1 MLPQIDPRLK
11 LRQLALVVAIDES
24 GSLRKAA
31 NMLKITQAA
40 ASSLLT
46 ELEFI
51 LGAPLFSRSRSGTR
65 PTNVGSIL
73 IERARPILSNIRA
86 TTEELQQAKGGASGD
101 VFVGM
106 LPVAA
111 LTIVPVAVRIT
122 REHKPNVR
130 IHLIE
135 GTTRQLLDALVRG
148 DLDLIVG
155 RVPQSQISGLI
166 RKEYLL
172 NEPNELVC
180 RAGHPLARKKKL
192 QLSDL
197 AEADWILPEPGSYLW
212 DDVRATFS
220 SVGLDPPQPAL
231 VTSSTALRLALFE
244 TTDMIGVLTRQT
256 ARVYE
261 ARGILKILDVKMIVE
276 EAPTLILSRQE
287 GVLTPAA
294 MAFAEHVRDAAQV
307 LKSAV

>member
-1 MLPQIDPRLK
+1 MLPQLDPRLK
-11 LRQLALVVAIDES
+11 LRHLALVVAIDES

-40 ASSLLT
+40 ASSLLA

-86 TTEELQQAKGGASGD
+86 ATEELQQAKGGASGD
-101 VFVGM
+101 VYVGM

-148 DLDLIVG
+148 DLELIIG

-172 NEPNELVC
+172 NEPNEVVC
-180 RAGHPLARKKKL
+180 RVDHPLARKKKIT
-192 QLSDL
+192 LSDL
-197 AEADWILPEPGSYLW
+197 AQADWILPEPGSYLW
-212 DDVRATFS
+212 DDVRATFFS
-220 SVGLDPPQPAL
+220 ASLDPPQPVL
-231 VTSSTALRLALFE
+231 VTSSTALRLALYE
-244 TTDMIGVLTRQT
+244 TTDMIGVLTRQA

-261 ARGILKILDVKMIVE
+261 ARGILKILDVQMIVV
-276 EAPTLILSRQE
+276 EAPTLILSRQDS
-287 GVLTPAA
+287 VLTPAA
-294 MAFAEHVRDAAQV
+294 MAFVEHVRDAAQV

>member
-1 MLPQIDPRLK
+1 MLPQLDPRLK
-11 LRQLALVVAIDES
+11 LRHFALIIAVDES

-31 NMLKITQAA
+31 DILKITQAA
-40 ASSLLT
+40 ASSLLA

-51 LGAPLFSRSRSGTR
+51 LDAPLFSRSRSGTR

-86 TTEELQQAKGGASGD
+86 ATEELQQAKGGASGD
-101 VFVGM
+101 VFIGM

-111 LTIVPVAVRIT
+111 LTIMPVAVRIT
-122 REHKPNVR
+122 REQKPNVR

-148 DLDLIVG
+148 DLELIVG

-180 RAGHPLARKKKL
+180 RVGHPLARKKKITL
-192 QLSDL
+192 ADL
-197 AEADWILPEPGSYLW
+197 ANSEWILPEPGSYLW
-212 DDVRATFS
+212 DDIRATFQAES
-220 SVGLDPPQPAL
+220 LEPPHPVV
-231 VTSSTALRLALFE
+231 VTSSTALRLALYE
-244 TTDMIGVLTRQT
+244 TTDMIGVMTRQT

-261 ARGILKILDVKMIVE
+261 ARGILKVLDVKMIVDD
-276 EAPTLILSRQE
+276 APTLVLSRQDS
-287 GVLTPAA
+287 VLTPAA
-294 MAFAEHVRDAAQV
+294 MAFVEHVRDAAHV
-307 LKSAV
+307 LKSMA

>member
-1 MLPQIDPRLK
+1 MLPELDPRLK
-11 LRQLALVVAIDES
+11 LRHFSLVVAIDES

-40 ASSLLT
+40 ASSLLA
-46 ELEFI
+46 ELEFV

-86 TTEELQQAKGGASGD
+86 ATEELQQAKGGASGD
-101 VFVGM
+101 VYVGM

-148 DLDLIVG
+148 DLDLIIG

-180 RAGHPLARKKKL
+180 RVGHPLTRKKKITL
-192 QLSDL
+192 TDL
-197 AEADWILPEPGSYLW
+197 ANAEWILPEPGSYLW
-212 DDVRATFS
+212 DDVRAMFFCSFPRPSPACPRHKLHGPAPCSLRDHRHDRGAHPAGGAHVRGTR
-220 SVGLDPPQPAL
+220 LPEDP
-231 VTSSTALRLALFE
+231 RLQ
-244 TTDMIGVLTRQT
+244 DDR
-256 ARVYE
+256 
-261 ARGILKILDVKMIVE
+261 RGGADTH
-276 EAPTLILSRQE
+276 P
-287 GVLTPAA
+287 LTPGQRA
-294 MAFAEHVRDAAQV
+294 DAGRHGLHRAC
-307 LKSAV
+307 A

>member
-1 MLPQIDPRLK
+1 MLPELDPRLK
-11 LRQLALVVAIDES
+11 LRHFSLVVAIDES

-40 ASSLLT
+40 ASSLLA
-46 ELEFI
+46 ELEFV

-86 TTEELQQAKGGASGD
+86 ATEELQQAKGGASGD
-101 VFVGM
+101 VYVGM

-148 DLDLIVG
+148 DLDLIIG

-180 RAGHPLARKKKL
+180 RVGHPLTRKKITL
-192 QLSDL
+192 TDL
-197 AEADWILPEPGSYLW
+197 ANAEWILPEPGSYLW
-212 DDVRATFS
+212 DDVRAMFFS
-220 SVGLDPPQPAL
+220 ASLDPPQPAL

-244 TTDMIGVLTRQT
+244 TTDMIGVLTRQA

-261 ARGILKILDVKMIVE
+261 ARGFLKILDFKMIVE
-276 EAPTLILSRQE
+276 EAPTLVLSRQDS
-287 GVLTPAA
+287 VLTPAA
-294 MAFAEHVRDAAQV
+294 MAFIEHVRDAAQV
-307 LKSAV
+307 LKSTA

>member
-11 LRQLALVVAIDES
+11 LRHFALVVAIDES

-31 NMLKITQAA
+31 NMLNITQAA
-40 ASSLLT
+40 ASSLLQ
-46 ELEFI
+46 ELEFV
-51 LGAPLFSRSRSGTR
+51 LGAPLFSRSRAGTR

-73 IERARPILSNIRA
+73 IERARPILSTIRA
-86 TTEELQQAKGGASGD
+86 ATEELQQAKGDASGD

-111 LTIVPVAVRIT
+111 MTIMPIAIRIL
-122 REHKPNVR
+122 REHKPKVR
-130 IHLIE
+130 VHLIE

-148 DLDLIVG
+148 DLELIIG
-155 RVPQSQISGLI
+155 RVPLSQISGLI

-180 RAGHPLARKKKL
+180 RAGHPLTRKKI
-192 QLSDL
+192 QLADL
-197 AEADWILPEPGSYLW
+197 AAAEWILPEPGSYLW
-212 DDVRATFS
+212 DDIRATFAVAS
-220 SVGLDPPQPAL
+220 LQPPQPVL
-231 VTSSTALRLALFE
+231 VTSSTALRLALYE
-244 TTDMIGVLTRQT
+244 TSDMIGVLTRQT

-261 ARGILKILDVKMIVE
+261 ARGILKILDFNMVVE

-294 MAFAEHVRDAAQV
+294 TAFAEHVRDAAQV
-307 LKSAV
+307 MKSAA